1 MKAKVISTGEIVELK
16 EKVIFIDYARGMYRD
31 SNGNKYHYSELEFI
45 EERNQ
50 KTIDWK
56 QRRYEIAKDIYL
68 YKLSHSFNSVVN
80 DAESSVLWAD
90 YLIEELK
97 KGVQS

>member
-16 EKVIFIDYARGMYRD
+16 EKVCFIDYARGMYRD
-31 SNGNKYHYSELEFI
+31 SNDNKYHYSELEFI
-45 EERNQ
+45 EERNK
-50 KTIDWK
+50 KTIDWE
-56 QRRYEIAKDIYL
+56 QRRYEIAKDIFL
-68 YKLSHSFNSVVN
+68 YRTSHSLCNVKD
-80 DAESSVLWAD
+80 DAKEAVLWAD

>member
-16 EKVIFIDYARGMYRD
+16 DKISFIDYARDMYRD

-50 KTIDWK
+50 KTIDWE

-68 YKLSHSFNSVVN
+68 YKLSHSLNSVVN

>member
-1 MKAKVISTGEIVELK
+1 MKAKVISTGEVVELK
-16 EKVIFIDYARGMYRD
+16 DKVSFIDYARGIYRD
-31 SNGNKYHYSELEFI
+31 SNDNKYHYSELEFI
-45 EERNQ
+45 EDRNE
-50 KTIDWK
+50 KTIDWE

-68 YKLSHSFNSVVN
+68 YKLANSLSSVVD

-97 KGVQS
+97 KGDQS